1 MWRGPVTLT
10 LIAAVSAS
18 CSSDPDLTEGPEVAN
33 SPEMF
38 RAVLAHL
45 AATDM
50 QPVDGDWPMDYG
62 DANHYGPG
70 FFYRYSGASGNEAQ
84 RELADATHA
93 HDVWLIEDALDTP
106 VRLLQVPDDL
116 IPATFGLIEHYEHDP
131 RPEDAARI
139 EAFLDLVDVFVEGY
153 DYYPETFEIIYGPT
167 TINGALALLNLEYAL
182 VATDAAAAP
191 RIARALEIIA
201 SGRAIAYDDDLGYY
215 RYAPGEDRLYLYP
228 NIMQILAHAR
238 AYELTGEQSYLDRA
252 EQLHAAIQPLKVAGE
267 GRYLSPYSAEYM
279 GARTDDYTTLSSQNY
294 TMLALGL
301 LYSLTGD
308 DAYRAELLDTLAFIE
323 DKLLVADGRVLHH
336 WMDGAI
342 AQPMDPEYYCQ
353 GCNLQLLYVIFRL
366 EELLA

>member
-1 MWRGPVTLT
+1 MGRVRLLLPLC
-10 LIAAVSAS
+10 AVFAIS
-18 CSSDPDLTEGPEVAN
+18 CSTDPSLTEGPEVAH
-33 SPEMF
+33 SPDMF
-38 RAVLAHL
+38 RDVLASL
-45 AATDM
+45 TQADM
-50 QPVDGDWPMDYG
+50 LPDDGDWPMDYG

-70 FFYRYSGASGNEAQ
+70 FFYRYGGSSGNAAQ

-93 HDVWLIEDALDTP
+93 HDVWLIDDALDTP

-131 RPEDAARI
+131 QPEDAARI

-182 VATDAAAAP
+182 VATEAAAP
-191 RIARALEIIA
+191 ARIARAEEIIA
-201 SGRAIAYDDDLGYY
+201 AGRAIAYDDELGYY
-215 RYAPGEDRLYLYP
+215 RYAPDQDRLYLYP

-252 EQLHAAIQPLKVAGE
+252 ELLHAAIQPLKVAGE

-279 GARTDDYTTLSSQNY
+279 GAQTDDYTTLSSQNY

-301 LYSLTGD
+301 LYDLTGD
-308 DAYRAELLDTLAFIE
+308 DAYRAEVLDLLGFIE
-323 DKLLVADGRVLHH
+323 TKLLADDGRVLHH
-336 WMDGAI
+336 WIDGHI
-342 AQPMDPEYYCQ
+342 AHPDDLEYYCQ

-366 EELLA
+366 EELL